1 MEVVRERIQLA
12 QWQLFIPEFF
22 FLMFPTFPIKALEH
36 LAKLSMDVPK
46 KNHQIAQNLFKLVP
60 IVLELFQFYM
70 PQVLSSYC
78 FVCSQLCT
86 PLKEDGRMGSK

>member
-46 KNHQIAQNLFKLVP
+46 KITKENLFKLVP

-78 FVCSQLCT
+78 FVCSQ
-86 PLKEDGRMGSK
+86 